1 MPMLEKQTVLAA
13 LCKALRT
20 NSVFNP
26 EVQAAPVCI
35 LWPDRD
41 RQWEAVIPRLQME
54 LPELVVLGDYAPEKR
69 IGPAI
74 WLRCVIAKKTD
85 DLSLPENLSPIFYL
99 PGVSRQDLRAV
110 ENCPDS
116 LKPLAELQYR
126 GVIWSQHNAKDWT
139 ILAFLKSDQGGLGL
153 DVAQDNDA
161 KNAMQLA
168 LYRLL
173 DEEIELLKNKKL
185 DKDYFNKLLTGG
197 DPVRDLLQWLDQ
209 GDAFQNGRG
218 ENEWK
223 AFVEVCKSQ
232 LAFNPAKDGVLAGAV
247 KLATH
252 EGPWRGVWERF
263 CEAPRLY
270 PNIPTRIRQCPMPP
284 LDLFSNAASHGSW
297 PQWNDN
303 AESSLGKELKHLEN
317 LPIHKTRSQ
326 LLDLEKKHAERRKLV
341 WVELEEAPLAFA
353 LAHLAVL
360 AKITENSLTAGN
372 IDDLTAGYVNSGW
385 FADDAVMQAL
395 SCVSKTK
402 DVDAVSMAIR
412 ALYLPWA
419 GAAATYL
426 QKIVD
431 QCAYP
436 GGSIEKA
443 KLSPYAEGE
452 CVFFVDGLRFDAA
465 KRLSEKLGEAG
476 CLVAENPVWAALPSI
491 TATGKPAVSPV
502 KKKII
507 GMETNT
513 DFEPSVKES
522 GQSLKGGYHFKK
534 LLKDSE
540 WEVIDA
546 KTFGD
551 KKSHGWTEF
560 GNIDHEGHERGWKLS
575 KFLDGFLNEIRD
587 RITQLMEAGWKS
599 VRVVTDHGWILVPGG
614 LPKDELPNALTDN
627 KWGRCAIIKPGAII
641 KEQIYPWYWN
651 PNQQMAMAHGISCF
665 RNGLEYSHGGL
676 SLQECLT
683 LELCVSDS
691 VQFRRPNSINFTDVV
706 WKGLRCNVAVEGQSP
721 DLSLDIRLQA
731 GDPGS
736 SVVVGIKPLK
746 GSGTSSVV
754 IENEEFDGKAAM
766 IVLIDSKGE
775 LVGQVPTV
783 IGGEGK

>member
-1 MPMLEKQTVLAA
+1 MRIIDKLKENLRFAA
-13 LCKALRT
+13 I
-20 NSVFNP
+20 FNP
-26 EVQAAPVCI
+26 EVQAAPACI

-41 RQWEAVIPRLQME
+41 RQWEAIIPRLQME
-54 LPELVVLGDYAPEKR
+54 IPELMVLGDYAPEKR

-74 WLRCVIAKKTD
+74 WLRCVIAKKPG
-85 DLSLPENLSPIFYL
+85 DLSLPDDLPPIFYL

-110 ENCPDS
+110 ETCPDP

-126 GVIWSQHNAKDWT
+126 GVIWSQLNAKDWT

-161 KNAMQLA
+161 KNAMQMA

-185 DKDYFNKLLTGG
+185 DKDYFNKLLSGG

-209 GDAFQNGRG
+209 GDTFQNGRG

-252 EGPWRGVWERF
+252 EGPWRAVWGRF

-270 PNIPTRIRQCPMPP
+270 LNIPARIRQCPMPP
-284 LDLFSNAASHGSW
+284 LDLFSNATSHGSW

-303 AESSLGKELKHLEN
+303 AENSLGKELKHLEN
-317 LPIHKTRSQ
+317 LPNHKTRSQ
-326 LLDLEKKHAERRKLV
+326 LLELEKKHADRRKLV
-341 WVELEEAPLAFA
+341 WGELGESPLAFA

-372 IDDLTAGYVNSGW
+372 IEDLTAGYINSGW
-385 FADDAVMQAL
+385 LADDAAMQAL
-395 SCVSKTK
+395 SCISKAE
-402 DVDAVSMAIR
+402 DVDAISIAIR

-419 GAAATYL
+419 GEAAKYL

-431 QCAYP
+431 QSAYP
-436 GGSIEKA
+436 GGSFENTT
-443 KLSPYAEGE
+443 LPSYAEGE
-452 CVFFVDGLRFDAA
+452 CIFFVDGLRFDAA
-465 KRLSEKLGEAG
+465 KRLSGKLSDAAYLVSEK
-476 CLVAENPVWAALPSI
+476 PVWAALPSI

-507 GMETNT
+507 GLETNT
-513 DFEPSVKES
+513 DFEPGVKES

-534 LLKDSE
+534 LLKDSD
-540 WEVIDA
+540 WEVIDS
-546 KTFGD
+546 KICGD

-575 KFLDGFLNEIRD
+575 KYLDGFLNEIRD
-587 RITQLMEAGWKS
+587 RIIALMEAGWKS

-614 LPKDELPNALTDN
+614 LPKDELPSALTDN
-627 KWGRCAIIKPGAII
+627 KWGRCAIIKPGAVI
-641 KEQIYPWYWN
+641 KENLYPWYWN
-651 PNQQMAMAHGISCF
+651 PNQQIAMANGVSCF

-683 LELCVSDS
+683 LELIVSAGT
-691 VQFRRPNSINFTDVV
+691 QLKWPNSLDFTDIV
-706 WKGLRCNVAVEGQSP
+706 WKGLRCTVAVEGQCP
-721 DLSLDIRLQA
+721 DLSLDIRLQP
-731 GDPGS
+731 GDPSS
-736 SVVVGIKPLK
+736 SVVVSIKPLK
-746 GSGTSSVV
+746 ENGTSSVV
-754 IENEEFDGKAAM
+754 IENEEFEGKDAM
-766 IVLIDSKGE
+766 IVLIDSKNE
-775 LVGQVPTV
+775 LVAQVATV

>member
-1 MPMLEKQTVLAA
+1 MRIIDKLKENLRSAA
-13 LCKALRT
+13 I
-20 NSVFNP
+20 FNP
-26 EVQAAPVCI
+26 EVQVAPACI

-41 RQWEAVIPRLQME
+41 RQWEAIILRLQME
-54 LPELVVLGDYAPEKR
+54 IPELMVLGDYVPEKR

-74 WLRCVIAKKTD
+74 WLRCVIAKKTG
-85 DLSLPENLSPIFYL
+85 DLSLPEDPPPIFYL

-110 ENCPDS
+110 ETCPDP

-126 GVIWSQHNAKDWT
+126 GVIWSQLNAKDWT
-139 ILAFLKSDQGGLGL
+139 ILAFLKSGQGGLGL

-173 DEEIELLKNKKL
+173 DEKIELLKNKKL
-185 DKDYFNKLLTGG
+185 DKDYFNKLLSGG

-223 AFVEVCKSQ
+223 AFIEVCKSQ

-252 EGPWRGVWERF
+252 EGPWRAVWERF

-270 PNIPTRIRQCPMPP
+270 LNIPARIRQCPMPP

-303 AESSLGKELKHLEN
+303 VENSLGKEMKHFEN
-317 LPIHKTRSQ
+317 LPTHKTRSQ
-326 LLDLEKKHAERRKLV
+326 LLDLEKKHADRRKLV
-341 WVELEEAPLAFA
+341 WAELGESPLAFA

-372 IDDLTAGYVNSGW
+372 IDDLTAGYINSGW

-395 SCVSKTK
+395 SCVSKTE
-402 DVDAVSMAIR
+402 DVDAVSIAIR

-419 GAAATYL
+419 GEAAKYL

-431 QCAYP
+431 QSAYP
-436 GGSIEKA
+436 GGSFENA
-443 KLSPYAEGE
+443 TLPSYAEGE

-465 KRLSEKLGEAG
+465 KRLSEKIGDAA
-476 CLVAENPVWAALPSI
+476 CLVSEKPVWAALPSI

-507 GMETNT
+507 GLETNT
-513 DFEPSVKES
+513 DFEPDVKES

-551 KKSHGWTEF
+551 KKLHGWTEF

-575 KFLDGFLNEIRD
+575 KYLDGFLNEIRD
-587 RITQLMEAGWKS
+587 RIIALIEAGWKS

-614 LPKDELPNALTDN
+614 LPKDELPIALTDN

-641 KEQIYPWYWN
+641 KEQLYPWYWN
-651 PNQQMAMAHGISCF
+651 PNQQIAVAHGISCF

-683 LELCVSDS
+683 LELHVSANS
-691 VQFRRPNSINFTDVV
+691 QLRRPNPLDFTDVA
-706 WKGLRCNVAVEGQSP
+706 WKGLRCTVAVEGQCSE
-721 DLSLDIRLQA
+721 LSLDIRLQA
-731 GDPGS
+731 GDPSS

-746 GSGTSSVV
+746 ENGTSSVV
-754 IENEEFDGKAAM
+754 IENEEFDGKDAM
-766 IVLIDSKGE
+766 IVLIDSKNE
-775 LVGQVPTV
+775 LVAQVATV